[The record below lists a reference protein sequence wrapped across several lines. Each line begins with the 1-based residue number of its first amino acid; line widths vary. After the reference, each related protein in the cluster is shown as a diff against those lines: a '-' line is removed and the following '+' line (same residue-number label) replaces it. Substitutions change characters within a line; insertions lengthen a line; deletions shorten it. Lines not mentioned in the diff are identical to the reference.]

1 MDKLDDSSFIII
13 IINIQFQFNNILNQK
28 LLYEEK
34 GSISSI
40 EKINLFFYRVE
51 ENKNELAVVENI
63 LSKARYQ
70 NLMDLKF
77 FLKAQVSLVY

>member
-1 MDKLDDSSFIII
+1 VDKLDDSSFIII

>member
-1 MDKLDDSSFIII
+1 VDKLDDSSFIII
-13 IINIQFQFNNILNQK
+13 NLQFQFNNIFNQK
-28 LLYEEK
+28 LLHEEK

-40 EKINLFFYRVE
+40 EKINLLFYRVE

>member
-13 IINIQFQFNNILNQK
+13 NLQFQFNNIFNQK
-28 LLYEEK
+28 LLHEEK

-40 EKINLFFYRVE
+40 EKINLLFYRVE

-63 LSKARYQ
+63 ISKARYQ

>member
-13 IINIQFQFNNILNQK
+13 NLQFQFNNIFNQK
-28 LLYEEK
+28 LLHEEK

-40 EKINLFFYRVE
+40 EKINLLFYRVE

-63 LSKARYQ
+63 ISKARYQ

-77 FLKAQVSLVY
+77 F

>member
-1 MDKLDDSSFIII
+1 MRLSKI
-13 IINIQFQFNNILNQK
+13 IINLQFQFNNIFYQK
-28 LLYEEK
+28 LLHEEK

-40 EKINLFFYRVE
+40 EKINLLFYRVE

>member
-13 IINIQFQFNNILNQK
+13 NLQFQFNNIFNQK
-28 LLYEEK
+28 LLHEEK
-34 GSISSI
+34 GSITKI
-40 EKINLFFYRVE
+40 KKINLLFYRVE

>member
-13 IINIQFQFNNILNQK
+13 NLQFQFNNIFNQK
-28 LLYEEK
+28 LLHEEK

-40 EKINLFFYRVE
+40 EKINLLFYRVE